1 MASTIF
7 TKKSSVNI
15 YDTLFARID
24 ADTRTTI
31 KWSFS
36 LKSVE
41 GLNMIDVQCQKGTK
55 DCGLFVIAVLTSLL
69 FGEDPGKVVYKQEK
83 LRVHSMD
90 CFTAGELSL
99 FPKE

>member
-7 TKKSSVNI
+7 AKKSSVNI
-15 YDTLFARID
+15 YDTLFARLD
-24 ADTRTTI
+24 AETQTAI
-31 KWSFS
+31 KRLFG

-41 GLNMIDVQCQKGTK
+41 GLSMVDMQCQKGTK
-55 DCGLFVIAVLTSLL
+55 DCGLFAVAVLTSLL

-83 LRVHSMD
+83 LREYLIE
-90 CFTAGELSL
+90 CFTAGKLSL